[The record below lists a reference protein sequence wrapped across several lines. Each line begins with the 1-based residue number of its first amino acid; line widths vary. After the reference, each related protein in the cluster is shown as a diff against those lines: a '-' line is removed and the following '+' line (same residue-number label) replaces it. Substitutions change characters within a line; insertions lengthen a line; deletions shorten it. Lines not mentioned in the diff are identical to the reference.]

1 MEINSSNSFNFR
13 ALASLIANRLIK
25 DAWEKEKNVRREQSR
40 NYFVQRF
47 LKNIV
52 LILVVL
58 FYTILFT
65 IAYSGP
71 QAYFILWKDY
81 VFKTEKWYY

>member
-25 DAWEKEKNVRREQSR
+25 DALDKEKNARREQSR
-40 NYFVQRF
+40 NYIVQRF
-47 LKNIV
+47 LRNLV

-71 QAYFILWKDY
+71 QAYFILWTDY